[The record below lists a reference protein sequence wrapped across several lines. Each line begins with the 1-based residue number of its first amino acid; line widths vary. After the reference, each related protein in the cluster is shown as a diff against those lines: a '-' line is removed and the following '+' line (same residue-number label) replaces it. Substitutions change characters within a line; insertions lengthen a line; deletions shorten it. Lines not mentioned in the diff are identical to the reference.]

1 MELWGA
7 KTQRAIARLLW
18 VLAITGGPV
27 GGWAESTPSL
37 SSGVLQH
44 ANDAA
49 DLAEAN
55 LDSPVLRAMSAA
67 QAKASA
73 KANKTAS
80 AELRIDAGQPPATTA
95 SASKRDPVP
104 IGATLQLAAKELAVK
119 TGAADAKQYLS
130 AELGLD
136 KPADTDTDTDTD
148 TVNALRRRASGEADV
163 AGDATAR
170 SAEQLKLDGEQA
182 SFLASALVR
191 EVMPWAV
198 GAAGL
203 LGCVQALRLM
213 LAFSRRKAE
222 RKRKR
227 RKFRNSTHSSVS
239 RKVRL

>member
-1 MELWGA
+1 M
-7 KTQRAIARLLW
+7 
-18 VLAITGGPV
+18 LAITGGPV

-37 SSGVLQH
+37 SSDVLQH

-136 KPADTDTDTDTD
+136 KPADTDTDTDT
-148 TVNALRRRASGEADV
+148 VNALRRRASGEADV